1 MLMAWKPYILFL
13 FTEVALVLGVGTKQ
27 SHYWKKVDI
36 ELMQLTWQVLEF
48 IHLIQTALRV
58 LHNT

>member
-13 FTEVALVLGVGTKQ
+13 FTEVALVLGVGIKQ